1 MEIIAAITNFTDNE
15 RGWRIAA
22 GCTSRRAKPCLPSF
36 VCYAT
41 KTREIF
47 HRYCSCADKMPVNF
61 EADLPLASFAT
72 PEPYEAAKLETNAKS
87 ASCKQEV

>member
-1 MEIIAAITNFTDNE
+1 MEIIADITNFTDNE

-36 VCYAT
+36 VRCAT

-47 HRYCSCADKMPVNF
+47 HRHCKCAEKKMPVSLEVDF
-61 EADLPLASFAT
+61 PLASFA
-72 PEPYEAAKLETNAKS
+72 
-87 ASCKQEV
+87 